1 MRIGYARVST
11 QEQDTQAQIAAL
23 KESGCERIFQ
33 EKASGGR
40 WNRPELHRLLEHL
53 RIPRTAAGCFAPLF
67 RREIGPAQHGLA
79 LVETIAHLNCLL
91 RRGEV
96 LRSLNPAGAWE
107 WERR

>member
-40 WNRPELHRLLEHL
+40 WNRPRLAATETGTTSRLLS
-53 RIPRTAAGCFAPLF
+53 TSFA
-67 RREIGPAQHGLA
+67 
-79 LVETIAHLNCLL
+79 V
-91 RRGEV
+91 
-96 LRSLNPAGAWE
+96 AWTSI
-107 WERR
+107 R